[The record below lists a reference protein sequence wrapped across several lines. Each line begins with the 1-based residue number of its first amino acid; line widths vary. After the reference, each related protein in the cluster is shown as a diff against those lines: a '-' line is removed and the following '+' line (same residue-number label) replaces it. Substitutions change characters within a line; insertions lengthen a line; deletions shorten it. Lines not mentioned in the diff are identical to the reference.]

1 MWSEKD
7 HEAMQLN
14 HRWLKFCTT
23 DLSFNFLDSP
33 VPDSIGRLPE
43 FRTVFLNN
51 NSLSGAIPAWV
62 FTANNNRKIDL
73 SYNNFT
79 ETQQRNCVPSSLNLV
94 ASLASSQ
101 ANNQNSWCLTD
112 GLTYS
117 RNPNHYN
124 LFINSGGS
132 SLEFEGNEYEQDL
145 TNEQSYFFPS
155 DERWAYSSNGV
166 YLNND
171 NVPFVASTANVT
183 GGDIYSTAR
192 LAPFSLRYYGLCL
205 RQGFTVLS
213 SVSSVLSLLSS
224 SPLARETEF
233 TFLVTGNLASSL
245 INTFSGALLF
255 LKKFPVGCFRDAL
268 RCSNSHDWFDE
279 FLCVI
284 PAFMVIEGEV
294 LNDFPGFVGILI
306 AEFVAGSA
314 VNLTLKMKGDMI
326 IKNLDLKPT
335 IDAIMRDFLEVSLQ
349 SFAVLLGGKN

>member
-79 ETQQRNCVPSSLNLV
+79 ETQQRNCVPSSL
-94 ASLASSQ
+94 
-101 ANNQNSWCLTD
+101 
-112 GLTYS
+112 
-117 RNPNHYN
+117 R
-124 LFINSGGS
+124 
-132 SLEFEGNEYEQDL
+132 
-145 TNEQSYFFPS
+145 
-155 DERWAYSSNGV
+155 RWAYSSNGV

-205 RQGFTVLS
+205 RQGSYKACSFMLCDLDFEPLSLSLS
-213 SVSSVLSLLSS
+213 SMPSCDLETLTNILILCLILKASNQSLRKSLSLNLELS
-224 SPLARETEF
+224 
-233 TFLVTGNLASSL
+233 
-245 INTFSGALLF
+245 
-255 LKKFPVGCFRDAL
+255 
-268 RCSNSHDWFDE
+268 
-279 FLCVI
+279 
-284 PAFMVIEGEV
+284 
-294 LNDFPGFVGILI
+294 
-306 AEFVAGSA
+306 
-314 VNLTLKMKGDMI
+314 
-326 IKNLDLKPT
+326 
-335 IDAIMRDFLEVSLQ
+335 
-349 SFAVLLGGKN
+349 